1 MKNNLP
7 FLDQER
13 LNVIFEHVY
22 DIDGTGKEKI
32 GFDDKKLND
41 LLKTLRSMQSF
52 NHYHRPDDTRELF
65 ELMDPIF
72 NFERNSEGTTFWLSM
87 ILAIKD
93 LYGFSDNKLV
103 GVIKQVSVRK

>member
-1 MKNNLP
+1 MKENLP

-22 DIDGTGKEKI
+22 DIAGMGEEKI
-32 GFDDKKLND
+32 GFNDQKLND
-41 LLKTLRSMQSF
+41 LLKTLKSMQSF
-52 NHYHRPDDTRELF
+52 NYYHRPDDTRELF
-65 ELMDPIF
+65 GLMDPIF
-72 NFERNSEGTTFWLSM
+72 NLERNSEGTTWWLSM

-93 LYGFSDNKLV
+93 LYGFSGNKLV